1 MTKPRS
7 AAVKVDPIRAFLDG
21 RGCSTR
27 QLELARA
34 LQSAQEE
41 GSELHPEAAM
51 FIAQGISELGDPIRP
66 IR

>member
-7 AAVKVDPIRAFLDG
+7 AAVRVDPIKAFLDG
-21 RGCSTR
+21 RECSTR
-27 QLELARA
+27 HLELARA
-34 LQSAQEE
+34 VQSAQEE

-51 FIAQGISELGDPIRP
+51 FLAQGISELGDPIRP